1 MNSVVLIG
9 RLTSD
14 PELRYLPS
22 GDNNAVANFTLAV
35 DRKYSKEVR
44 QQREAQGQP
53 TADFIRCTVWGRS
66 AEIINQYV
74 SKGEQ
79 LAVRGTIQ
87 TDRYQHKDGHMVYTT
102 DVRVDE
108 FDFIGGGQSNQ
119 GHSDAGPSPQH
130 GPDYPSS
137 QDRGFGGGHGIEGL
151 QDVDNDDIP
160 F

>member
-9 RLTSD
+9 RLTAD

-22 GDNNAVANFTLAV
+22 GENTAVANFTLAV
-35 DRKYSKEVR
+35 DRNYSKDVR
-44 QQREAQGQP
+44 QQMESQGKP
-53 TADFIRCTVWGRS
+53 TADFIRCTAWGRT

-74 SKGEQ
+74 FKGDQ
-79 LAVRGTIQ
+79 FAVRGRIQ

-102 DVRVDE
+102 DVRVEE
-108 FDFIGGGQSNQ
+108 FDFVNGGSKDRSMNQ
-119 GHSDAGPSPQH
+119 GPAPQQ

-137 QDRGFGGGHGIEGL
+137 QDTGFDDHGIEGL
-151 QDVDNDDIP
+151 QDVENDDIP